1 MNATDASRIHPDS
14 AQWTSRSI
22 GSRFGHKVFYL
33 FIRSTGRR
41 GAYFFLYFV
50 VLFYVFFAPSIRK
63 KADYYLH
70 RRFERKRFLERL
82 MDTYRIYLNLGR
94 ALIDRAII
102 GILGPDKIHME
113 FRQRRVLYD
122 LVGEG
127 RGLILLTAH
136 VGCWQAAMST
146 LEALRV
152 PVHLLLHREEGD
164 VDLHYFEHAGVRA
177 PYGIIDPKGSM
188 GGVLEMIS
196 VLKKGE
202 VLSLMGD
209 RLLGSRKGATEVD
222 FLGEKALFPY
232 SAYKIAAAIGT
243 PIGVLFSY
251 KSGPASY
258 SLELAK
264 VIRVPSDAAKED
276 RHFRPY
282 VAEFARALE
291 CYTAA
296 HPYQFFNFYD
306 LWERT

>member
-1 MNATDASRIHPDS
+1 
-14 AQWTSRSI
+14 
-22 GSRFGHKVFYL
+22 
-33 FIRSTGRR
+33 
-41 GAYFFLYFV
+41 V